1 MKKFFAL
8 ALTLIMVLSLA
19 ACGAKEEPAPAP
31 GGDSAVA
38 ALPGEG
44 EVYCFIA
51 SLNQL
56 EFFDAAKAGVNDAA
70 NELGATWY
78 YTGPQQFDPALI
90 SEAIDQAAANKV
102 TGIILHGQSD
112 DTAEA
117 IKNAIDA
124 GVPVINIDTDIGTD
138 RLSFLGTGPEGLGRY
153 MGRDMGEALG
163 GKGKVIISGEYN
175 QPSCVTSI
183 ETIKE
188 IFATEYPGIEV
199 VAEVDDNADAQTAAS
214 VIGAAIQANP
224 DVTGILGMQAPT
236 GVGAATAVREAG
248 LDGKV
253 TIVARDRDQA
263 TLDLVKSGEIYSTW
277 AQTSYV
283 QAYTATMWLHQY
295 VNGKLPV
302 VKGYQEY
309 GINPLPAYA
318 EAGMVKVTAENAD
331 LFMEKYTYEITAK

>member
-1 MKKFFAL
+1 MKKYLVLAL
-8 ALTLIMVLSLA
+8 ALIMALA
-19 ACGAKEEPAPAP
+19 VFTGCGTKEKAAPA
-31 GGDSAVA
+31 DA

-56 EFFDAAKAGVNDAA
+56 EFFDAAKAGVYDAT

-78 YTGPQQFDPALI
+78 FTGPETVDPALI
-90 SEAIDQAAANKV
+90 SEAIDQAVANKV

-117 IKNAIDA
+117 VKNAMDS
-124 GVPVINIDTDIGTD
+124 GVPVITIDTDIGDD

-153 MGRDMGEALG
+153 MGYDMAEALG
-163 GKGKVIISGEYN
+163 GKGKVIISGLYT

-188 IFATEYPGIEV
+188 IFATEYPEIEV
-199 VAEVDDNADAQTAAS
+199 VAEVDDKADSQIAAS

-224 DVTGILGMQAPT
+224 DVDGILCMQAPT

-248 LDGKV
+248 LKDV
-253 TIVARDRDQA
+253 VIVARDRDQA
-263 TLDLVKSGEIYSTW
+263 TLELVKSGEIASSW

-302 VKGYQEY
+302 VQNYLEY

-318 EAGMVKVTAENAD
+318 EAGMIRVDANNAD
-331 LFMEKYTYEITAK
+331 LFMEKYTYKITAKN